1 MQTNG
6 DDAHLAVA
14 RAKFKPVARALEDV
28 SKNLQQ
34 EHGRSAVL
42 QQKSPMQPI
51 SQNACMVQYSLQHPN
66 EARLS
71 LTFIVVGDEADCVLL
86 QGQERSGP
94 WTPEPTRVKLISTF
108 TGWTSSRT
116 SKRQFGRRSAL
127 ICRHAHC
134 TRLPE
139 PC

>member
-94 WTPEPTRVKLISTF
+94 WDTGANPGQVDQHVYGVDELEDIKAAVREKISAHL
-108 TGWTSSRT
+108 
-116 SKRQFGRRSAL
+116 QACAL
-127 ICRHAHC
+127 H
-134 TRLPE
+134 
-139 PC
+139 